1 MFLDTPSNKS
11 GVYVSGG
18 QMAAPVVGRMLA
30 DILPYMGVEPRLPEG
45 AGDDASVPMLLE
57 LSLEEAK
64 QRLSDCGLDCRCI
77 GWGDTVTGQLPAAGT
92 AIAAGSQV
100 ILYFGGAQVSPN
112 METVPE
118 LSGLSYDQARD
129 TLSRL
134 GLFVSTRSPV
144 NAASGQ
150 VVSSQSIPAGTAADH
165 GCIVEVTLIDENE
178 SLLGKY

>member
-1 MFLDTPSNKS
+1 MTAELIDRK
-11 GVYVSGG
+11 
-18 QMAAPVVGRMLA
+18 
-30 DILPYMGVEPRLPEG
+30 RLKEE
-45 AGDDASVPMLLE
+45 VRELL
-57 LSLEEAK
+57 S
-64 QRLSDCGLDCRCI
+64 
-77 GWGDTVTGQLPAAGT
+77 
-92 AIAAGSQV
+92 
-100 ILYFGGAQVSPN
+100 GAQVSPN